1 MGMTNISS
9 FRDLLVWQKAMDLA
23 VRTYRVAQRLP
34 RDEQATLGYQLR
46 KTSLSIPSNIAEG
59 FSQHSTPT
67 YVRHLWISH
76 GFGAELETQ
85 VEVGRRV
92 ELIDPRNA
100 DMLITDSREIGRM
113 LNGLVQSLER
123 STPEEMSTSPRGAR
137 KRR

>member
-1 MGMTNISS
+1 
-9 FRDLLVWQKAMDLA
+9 MDLA

-59 FSQHSTPT
+59 FSRHSTPT
-67 YVRHLWISH
+67 YVHHLWISH
-76 GFGAELETQ
+76 GSGAELETQ

-92 ELIDPRNA
+92 DLVDPRSA
-100 DMLITDSREIGRM
+100 DMLITDAREIGRM

-123 STPEEMSTSPRGAR
+123 STPEDDSPPRSAR